1 MQSNLIMKPI
11 LAVPVLATLMLI
23 GAHASTWADES
34 PPGATVE
41 SLLALVKAR
50 NPEYASMRF
59 EAQAASERVAMAG
72 ALMDPKFRVEWMD
85 ITKMGSQSPTLWPGD
100 VGSTKY
106 TIMQDLPWF
115 GKRDLKK
122 NIAQKEAQ
130 AVEGKVLGTW
140 AELAAKVKVTQAQR
154 YYLHQTQRLTN
165 ELLDLTG
172 RLANVAQVRYAGG
185 LAMQQDVIR
194 AQVEQTAMQTE
205 LIALSSE
212 VHHADARMN
221 ALLAR
226 PTHAPLAMPEAF
238 RAIPA
243 AGQLEPESLTARVR
257 QKNPQLFADDARIG
271 SAEMSREL
279 TLKNRYPDFTLAVT
293 PTQVQSGI
301 NEWSLMLEVNIPL
314 QQGSRRAQEREAQ
327 AMLDAAQ
334 ARKQATAHQVASDL
348 AENLSAIDAAQRTEQ
363 LVMRSLLP
371 QTELTFQSAMAA
383 YENGK
388 LDFATLLDAQR
399 QVRQAKQSQLKA
411 QLDAQMRWAEL
422 EKLLGEE

>member
-1 MQSNLIMKPI
+1 MQSSLIMKPL
-11 LAVPVLATLMLI
+11 LAVPVLATLLLI
-23 GAHASTWADES
+23 GAPASIWADE
-34 PPGATVE
+34 PAPGATVE
-41 SLLALVKAR
+41 SLLALVKER

-59 EAQAASERVAMAG
+59 EAQAASERVEMAG

-106 TIMQDLPWF
+106 TVMQDLPWF

-122 NIAQKEAQ
+122 KIAQQEAQ
-130 AVEGKVLGTW
+130 AVEGKLLGTW
-140 AELAAKVKVTQAQR
+140 SELVAKVKVTHAQR
-154 YYLHQTQRLTN
+154 YYLQQTQRLTN
-165 ELLDLTG
+165 ELLDLTT
-172 RLANVAQVRYAGG
+172 RLASVAQVRYASG

-205 LIALSSE
+205 LLALSSE
-212 VHHADARMN
+212 AHHADARMN

-226 PTHAPLAMPEAF
+226 PSHAPLAKPEGLRTMPPTA
-238 RAIPA
+238 
-243 AGQLEPESLTARVR
+243 QLDPESLMQRMR
-257 QKNPQLFADDARIG
+257 QKNPQFFADEARIN
-271 SAEMSREL
+271 SAELSREL
-279 TLKNRYPDFTLAVT
+279 ALKNRYPDFTLAVT

-301 NEWSLMLEVNIPL
+301 NEWSLMLEINIPL
-314 QQGSRRAQEREAQ
+314 QQGLRRAQEREAQ

-334 ARKQATAHQVASDL
+334 SRRQATAHQVASDL
-348 AENLSAIDAAQRTEQ
+348 AENLSGIDAAQRTEQ
-363 LVMRSLLP
+363 LILRSLLP

-388 LDFATLLDAQR
+388 LDFATLLEAQR

>member
-1 MQSNLIMKPI
+1 MKPM
-11 LAVPVLATLMLI
+11 LAVPVLATLLFI
-23 GAHASTWADES
+23 GAPASTWADE
-34 PPGATVE
+34 PAPGATVE
-41 SLLALVKAR
+41 SLLALVKER
-50 NPEYASMRF
+50 NPEYASMRS

-106 TIMQDLPWF
+106 TVMQDLPWF

-122 NIAQKEAQ
+122 NIAQQEAQ
-130 AVEGKVLGTW
+130 AVEGKLLGTW
-140 AELAAKVKVTQAQR
+140 AELVAKVKVTHAQR
-154 YYLHQTQRLTN
+154 YYLHQTQKLTN
-165 ELLDLTG
+165 ELLDLTT
-172 RLANVAQVRYAGG
+172 RLASVAQVRYASG
-185 LAMQQDVIR
+185 LGVQQEVIR

-205 LIALSSE
+205 LLALSSE
-212 VHHADARMN
+212 AHHADARMN
-221 ALLAR
+221 ALLTR
-226 PTHAPLAMPEAF
+226 PSHAPLALPEAF
-238 RAIPA
+238 RPIPA
-243 AGQLEPESLTARVR
+243 AGQLEPESLAARVR
-257 QKNPQLFADDARIG
+257 QKNPQLFADDARIA
-271 SAEMSREL
+271 SAELSREL

-301 NEWSLMLEVNIPL
+301 NEWGVMLEINIPL
-314 QQGSRRAQEREAQ
+314 QQGTRRAQEREAQ
-327 AMLDAAQ
+327 AMLDAAKS
-334 ARKQATAHQVASDL
+334 RKQATADQVVSDVS
-348 AENLSAIDAAQRTEQ
+348 ENLSAMDAAQRTEQ
-363 LVMRSLLP
+363 LIMRNLLP
-371 QTELTFQSAMAA
+371 QTELTFQAAMAA